1 MKKLQVPFN
10 LDLQILNLYKEYSK
24 YISEI
29 YFPLHPSIFPS
40 ARQNDYPGIEKYN
53 EIISKESLLKPN
65 GQHYFSIRNKEGG
78 HKCGQM
84 HMKQLPV
91 FSRTVTWNPITRSD
105 CPLSI

>member
-1 MKKLQVPFN
+1 MSCKTWRDTVGIKNVKGSN
-10 LDLQILNLYKEYSK
+10 KIYYGHGKC
-24 YISEI
+24 SEG
-29 YFPLHPSIFPS
+29 ST
-40 ARQNDYPGIEKYN
+40 PGEKYN